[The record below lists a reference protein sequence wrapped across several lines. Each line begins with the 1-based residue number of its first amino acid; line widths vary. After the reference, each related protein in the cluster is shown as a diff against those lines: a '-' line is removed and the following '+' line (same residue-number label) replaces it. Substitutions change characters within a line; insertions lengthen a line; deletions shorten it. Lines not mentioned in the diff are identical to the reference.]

1 VELAFS
7 AVLVGGTFEQ
17 GVHRGAEVLDG
28 PCSVPGLP
36 EQVVKP
42 GPDQGVGRL
51 GGVGRPASRTAGA
64 MSFTALGTRSPLS
77 SVLRNGPR
85 TTSQLPSCTRN
96 SMAAH
101 RAAKCSCSSSPGFVL
116 EHTWQA
122 SLSSRSAGSG
132 CPECREHGKS
142 RVELE
147 YHKAA
152 EKAFGRAASGQSV
165 RHAAFTRRTHWLVD
179 ARPA

>member
-1 VELAFS
+1 
-7 AVLVGGTFEQ
+7 
-17 GVHRGAEVLDG
+17 
-28 PCSVPGLP
+28 
-36 EQVVKP
+36 
-42 GPDQGVGRL
+42 
-51 GGVGRPASRTAGA
+51 
-64 MSFTALGTRSPLS
+64 
-77 SVLRNGPR
+77 
-85 TTSQLPSCTRN
+85 
-96 SMAAH
+96 MAAH

-179 ARPA
+179 ITADLPQGRKLALEYDGSYHADKAELDIEKSHDLLRAG